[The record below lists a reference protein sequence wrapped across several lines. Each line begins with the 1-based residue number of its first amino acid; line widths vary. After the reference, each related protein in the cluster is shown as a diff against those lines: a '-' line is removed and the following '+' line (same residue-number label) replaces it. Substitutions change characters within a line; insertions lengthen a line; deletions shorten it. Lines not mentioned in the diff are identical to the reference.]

1 MIFHKKTKIKI
12 VKEIDTAPYHW
23 CSEAVLLYVENG
35 RGSLTKCSS
44 EHDRDYWYKSQLL
57 LGGTPLVQGDYPVCG
72 TCTAMLA
79 RGYGIE
85 QADCPELL
93 EVRDRINQGYVNIR
107 TSAETLKPLLG
118 LLEEGY
124 YLLADAYHTP
134 TDGENR
140 YFANVPDA
148 LETFPPACDSY
159 YNSTFITATGG
170 FPQYLYPTQSNAC
183 LNRKH
188 AESYLERM
196 KQPNAPRAIAYY
208 HCGFTSALLDGHHK
222 AYAAAML
229 GMQLPCLTIIPMTAM
244 WHHGVKN
251 ADYCSFS
258 DIHLLKSELPKCKG
272 FPKHQPQEITIKPPA
287 VPNQPIP
294 VEEMHLENYIPID
307 VLTGFFA
314 AGLDESD
321 LTVELIQEWIGSC
334 ERRDKDKLESA
345 LLYLAKTDPERAC
358 TFAKLVIA
366 ARDDTLFPTKTAFEV
381 LLGHKSPEIEQ
392 LFLDY
397 LVSHEKN
404 SLCWDVVTSY
414 WEDDGA

>member
-1 MIFHKKTKIKI
+1 MFFSSKPKIEI
-12 VKEIDTAPYHW
+12 VKEIDTTSYHW
-23 CSEAVLLYVENG
+23 CNEVLLIYVKNG
-35 RGSLTKCSS
+35 LAALTKRSS
-44 EHDRDYWYKSQLL
+44 EYDRDYSCKGQLL
-57 LGGTPLVQGDYPVCG
+57 LNGAPLIQGDYPGCP

-85 QADCPELL
+85 QANCQELL
-93 EVRDRINQGYVNIR
+93 EVCDRINQDYVNIR

-118 LLEEGY
+118 LLEDGY
-124 YLLADAYHTP
+124 YLLADVYHTP

-148 LETFPPACDSY
+148 LEYFSPACDSY
-159 YNSTFITATGG
+159 YNSTFITATDG
-170 FPQYLYPTQSNAC
+170 FPAYLYPTQSNAC

-188 AESYLERM
+188 AESYFERM

-244 WHHGVKN
+244 WKRGTDQ
-251 ADYCSFS
+251 AEFCCFS
-258 DIHLLKSELPKCKG
+258 DIELSRSELPKFKD
-272 FPKHQPQEITIKPPA
+272 FPKRQPQEITIAPLT

-294 VEEMHLENYIPID
+294 EEDLHLENYIPID

-321 LTVELIQEWIGSC
+321 LTAELIHEWIGSC
-334 ERRDKDKLESA
+334 ESRDKDKLESA
-345 LLYLAKTDPERAC
+345 LLYLARTKPEQAC
-358 TFAKLVIA
+358 TFAKIVIA
-366 ARDDTLFPTKTAFEV
+366 AKDDTLFPTKTAFK
-381 LLGHKSPEIEQ
+381 LLLAHKSPETEQ

-397 LVSHEKN
+397 LISHDKK

-414 WEDDGA
+414 WEDEA